1 MVAASTRQNLII
13 AGSAVIGLTTIGAVA
28 YLLIQDDRRTKH
40 LRLIKTTQKQL
51 SSSLTKIESSL
62 QSLIDEDVRLAQV
75 RTKTLRQH
83 PIYPS
88 DPHVH
93 LPSLG
98 LINDQDKKELGEDI
112 QETEEELIRERSSEL
127 GFAKDPAKVR
137 QGYKK
142 LDFLVQ
148 SINER
153 LLRLLEGLDA
163 VSPRELTDMGDGFG
177 GIALANGP
185 EVQAFEKVRK
195 RKRADIARIQ
205 KLMGQMDKLAGSFKD
220 RLVAVEIY
228 EKKAAEAAA
237 EAKEQAA
244 LAAAKE
250 AEEKRAKEEQE
261 HKEQEVNGHVA
272 PAVAALVQENVSFA
286 EIAKHNIPEPEIL
299 APTED
304 LEKMKEG
311 ISFAEVAKHNI
322 PEPEI
327 LAPTEDLE
335 KMKEGISFA
344 EVAKHNIPEPEIL
357 APTEDL
363 EKMKEGVSFAD
374 VVAAHKEEEEIV
386 MEVKDEA
393 VLAQTEDLEKM
404 KEGVLFSEVV
414 SHHIEESAVQEE
426 EEAKVDVA
434 APTEEVLAA
443 EIAAAL

>member
-13 AGSAVIGLTTIGAVA
+13 AGSAIIGLTTVGAVA

-40 LRLIKTTQKQL
+40 LRLVKTTQKQL
-51 SSSLTKIESSL
+51 SSSLTKIESAL
-62 QSLIDEDVRLAQV
+62 QTLLDEDVRLAQV

-83 PIYPS
+83 PIYPA
-88 DPHVH
+88 DPHVR
-93 LPSLG
+93 LPALG
-98 LINDQDKKELGEDI
+98 LISKEDKETFGEDVE
-112 QETEEELIRERSSEL
+112 ETQEELIRERSNEL

-163 VSPRELTDMGDGFG
+163 VSPRELMDLGDGFG
-177 GIALANGP
+177 GLPLANGP
-185 EVQAFEKVRK
+185 EVVAFEKVRK
-195 RKRADIARIQ
+195 RKRSDIARIQ

-220 RLVAVEIY
+220 RMIAVEIY
-228 EKKAAEAAA
+228 EKKAAEAEA
-237 EAKEQAA
+237 EAKEKAA
-244 LAAAKE
+244 VKAAEDKLKL
-250 AEEKRAKEEQE
+250 EKQEQE
-261 HKEQEVNGHVA
+261 KANGQVA

-286 EIAKHNIPEPEIL
+286 DIAKHNIPEPQIL

-311 ISFAEVAKHNI
+311 ISFA
-322 PEPEI
+322 
-327 LAPTEDLE
+327 D
-335 KMKEGISFA
+335 
-344 EVAKHNIPEPEIL
+344 VAKHNIPEPEIL

-374 VVAAHKEEEEIV
+374 VVSHHIEEAGARKEDEEIV
-386 MEVKDEA
+386 MEIKDEA
-393 VLAQTEDLEKM
+393 VLAQTEDLELM

-414 SHHIEESAVQEE
+414 SHHIEETHTVSVTHEE
-426 EEAKVDVA
+426 EEVKVAVA